1 MLLLLLSCLLPT
13 TNGKNCLQCW
23 QELPALIDY
32 DLQILW
38 GTPGPPAELSQSLHS
53 LFMDNQSSP
62 ENSYLGQDHLE
73 EAAGTL
79 FTHIDKAIK
88 KLRDDKPS
96 LLEEVRVLKQQ
107 FSKELED
114 VSEGLKDKGES
125 CDSCS
130 HPSPSQLCLPPQ
142 KLSLSTI
149 SPSWA
154 ACNESCDI
162 RSTLEVISCTTC
174 QKHFLTCQDPAVCP
188 GQWSTNHLGLQPP
201 RLHSRSMDWEELQVG
216 YGHRHRSAPGDPS
229 WRCYIFWLKKKK
241 KKEEEEAQKV
251 LGHPGSPRR
260 ESCVCLGIASLE
272 APSLVPCAWF
282 PKECRIEGWDSGEPP
297 SAPSGPAGHL
307 SSSTEQRSQLL
318 SGSSLTSGFW

>member
-114 VSEGLKDKGES
+114 VSEGLKDKGE
-125 CDSCS
+125 
-130 HPSPSQLCLPPQ
+130 
-142 KLSLSTI
+142 
-149 SPSWA
+149 
-154 ACNESCDI
+154 
-162 RSTLEVISCTTC
+162 
-174 QKHFLTCQDPAVCP
+174 
-188 GQWSTNHLGLQPP
+188 
-201 RLHSRSMDWEELQVG
+201 RSMDWEELQVG

-229 WRCYIFWLKKKK
+229 WRWMLHFLAQ
-241 KKEEEEAQKV
+241 EEEKEGGGGGTKGPGTSRIPEEGKLCL
-251 LGHPGSPRR
+251 LGDSKSRG
-260 ESCVCLGIASLE
+260 
-272 APSLVPCAWF
+272 
-282 PKECRIEGWDSGEPP
+282 PK
-297 SAPSGPAGHL
+297 
-307 SSSTEQRSQLL
+307 
-318 SGSSLTSGFW
+318 SGSLGLVSKGV

>member
-114 VSEGLKDKGES
+114 VSEGLKDK
-125 CDSCS
+125 
-130 HPSPSQLCLPPQ
+130 
-142 KLSLSTI
+142 
-149 SPSWA
+149 

-229 WRCYIFWLKKKK
+229 WRWMLHFLAQ
-241 KKEEEEAQKV
+241 EEEKEGGGGGTKGPGTSRIPEEGKLCL
-251 LGHPGSPRR
+251 LGDSKSRG
-260 ESCVCLGIASLE
+260 
-272 APSLVPCAWF
+272 
-282 PKECRIEGWDSGEPP
+282 PK
-297 SAPSGPAGHL
+297 
-307 SSSTEQRSQLL
+307 
-318 SGSSLTSGFW
+318 SGSLRLVSKGV

>member
-114 VSEGLKDKGES
+114 VSEGLKDK
-125 CDSCS
+125 
-130 HPSPSQLCLPPQ
+130 
-142 KLSLSTI
+142 
-149 SPSWA
+149 

-188 GQWSTNHLGLQPP
+188 GAWTGKNF
-201 RLHSRSMDWEELQVG
+201 RWAVG
-216 YGHRHRSAPGDPS
+216 IGIALPLAILAGGG
-229 WRCYIFWLKKKK
+229 CYIFWLEKKK
-241 KKEEEEAQKV
+241 KKEEEEAQK
-251 LGHPGSPRR
+251 
-260 ESCVCLGIASLE
+260 
-272 APSLVPCAWF
+272 
-282 PKECRIEGWDSGEPP
+282 
-297 SAPSGPAGHL
+297 GPVGHL

-318 SGSSLTSGFW
+318 SGSSLTSEFW

>member
-38 GTPGPPAELSQSLHS
+38 GTPGPPAELSQS
-53 LFMDNQSSP
+53 
-62 ENSYLGQDHLE
+62 QDHLE

-88 KLRDDKPS
+88 KLRDGEEVIDSTYGTDSENTPSFLLHPDKPS

-114 VSEGLKDKGES
+114 VSEGLKDK
-125 CDSCS
+125 
-130 HPSPSQLCLPPQ
+130 
-142 KLSLSTI
+142 
-149 SPSWA
+149 
-154 ACNESCDI
+154 DI

-201 RLHSRSMDWEELQVG
+201 RLHSRSVVVFAWNVFFL
-216 YGHRHRSAPGDPS
+216 
-229 WRCYIFWLKKKK
+229 
-241 KKEEEEAQKV
+241 
-251 LGHPGSPRR
+251 
-260 ESCVCLGIASLE
+260 CLPLIPLCC
-272 APSLVPCAWF
+272 P
-282 PKECRIEGWDSGEPP
+282 
-297 SAPSGPAGHL
+297 
-307 SSSTEQRSQLL
+307 
-318 SGSSLTSGFW
+318 SSLGNSQDVWIPHVQLQSHRAICL

>member
-1 MLLLLLSCLLPT
+1 MLLLLLSCLLPA

-53 LFMDNQSSP
+53 LFMNNHSSP

-114 VSEGLKDKGES
+114 ISEGLKDK
-125 CDSCS
+125 
-130 HPSPSQLCLPPQ
+130 
-142 KLSLSTI
+142 
-149 SPSWA
+149 

-174 QKHFLTCQDPAVCP
+174 QKHFLTCQDPALCP
-188 GQWSTNHLGLQPP
+188 AWTGKNFRWAMGIGIALPLVTLAG
-201 RLHSRSMDWEELQVG
+201 G
-216 YGHRHRSAPGDPS
+216 G
-229 WRCYIFWLKKKK
+229 CYIFWLEKKKK
-241 KKEEEEAQKV
+241 KKDKEAQKET
-251 LGHPGSPRR
+251 LPGYPRPQRTPATHSLPQPLSAPAPVTTEKREMERMPQSSAIEATTNGEQVWFCWMSSVCQTDSVKLDLPACLPAISP
-260 ESCVCLGIASLE
+260 
-272 APSLVPCAWF
+272 APS
-282 PKECRIEGWDSGEPP
+282 
-297 SAPSGPAGHL
+297 
-307 SSSTEQRSQLL
+307 STPDRCSIN
-318 SGSSLTSGFW
+318 TF

>member
-53 LFMDNQSSP
+53 LFMDNHSSP

-107 FSKELED
+107 FSKQLED
-114 VSEGLKDKGES
+114 VSEGLKDK
-125 CDSCS
+125 
-130 HPSPSQLCLPPQ
+130 
-142 KLSLSTI
+142 
-149 SPSWA
+149 
-154 ACNESCDI
+154 DI

-174 QKHFLTCQDPAVCP
+174 QKHFLTCQDPDLCP
-188 GQWSTNHLGLQPP
+188 AWTGKNFMWA
-201 RLHSRSMDWEELQVG
+201 M
-216 YGHRHRSAPGDPS
+216 
-229 WRCYIFWLKKKK
+229 
-241 KKEEEEAQKV
+241 
-251 LGHPGSPRR
+251 
-260 ESCVCLGIASLE
+260 GIGFALPL
-272 APSLVPCAWF
+272 AIL
-282 PKECRIEGWDSGEPP
+282 
-297 SAPSGPAGHL
+297 AGGGF
-307 SSSTEQRSQLL
+307 QY
-318 SGSSLTSGFW
+318 GSSMNLSPLISSCCSITTSP

>member
-38 GTPGPPAELSQSLHS
+38 GTPGPPAELSQS
-53 LFMDNQSSP
+53 
-62 ENSYLGQDHLE
+62 QDHLE

-114 VSEGLKDKGES
+114 VSEGLKDK
-125 CDSCS
+125 
-130 HPSPSQLCLPPQ
+130 
-142 KLSLSTI
+142 
-149 SPSWA
+149 

-188 GQWSTNHLGLQPP
+188 GQWPTNHLGLQPP

-216 YGHRHRSAPGDPS
+216 CGHRHRSAPGDPS
-229 WRCYIFWLKKKK
+229 WRWVSACSKPH
-241 KKEEEEAQKV
+241 V
-251 LGHPGSPRR
+251 
-260 ESCVCLGIASLE
+260 
-272 APSLVPCAWF
+272 
-282 PKECRIEGWDSGEPP
+282 PKEDMPT
-297 SAPSGPAGHL
+297 A
-307 SSSTEQRSQLL
+307 
-318 SGSSLTSGFW
+318 

>member
-114 VSEGLKDKGES
+114 VSEGLKDK
-125 CDSCS
+125 
-130 HPSPSQLCLPPQ
+130 
-142 KLSLSTI
+142 
-149 SPSWA
+149 
-154 ACNESCDI
+154 DI

-188 GQWSTNHLGLQPP
+188 GAWTGKNFRWAMGIGIALPLATLAG
-201 RLHSRSMDWEELQVG
+201 G
-216 YGHRHRSAPGDPS
+216 G
-229 WRCYIFWLKKKK
+229 CYIFWLKKKK

-297 SAPSGPAGHL
+297 SAPSVSRPIQGQAPG
-307 SSSTEQRSQLL
+307 TEQEQSPQ
-318 SGSSLTSGFW
+318 SPTDPQSAPCP

>member
-188 GQWSTNHLGLQPP
+188 GAWTGKNFRWAMGIGIALPLATLAGDVTFSGSRRRKRRRRRRHKRDQLATCHLQLNKGPSCCQEALLPLGFGNSTCPDPSTWGSNSSEVLRP
-201 RLHSRSMDWEELQVG
+201 RKLHS
-216 YGHRHRSAPGDPS
+216 
-229 WRCYIFWLKKKK
+229 
-241 KKEEEEAQKV
+241 
-251 LGHPGSPRR
+251 
-260 ESCVCLGIASLE
+260 
-272 APSLVPCAWF
+272 
-282 PKECRIEGWDSGEPP
+282 
-297 SAPSGPAGHL
+297 
-307 SSSTEQRSQLL
+307 LL
-318 SGSSLTSGFW
+318 RFLYTHAL

>member
-188 GQWSTNHLGLQPP
+188 GAWTGKNFRWAMGIGIALPLATLAG
-201 RLHSRSMDWEELQVG
+201 G
-216 YGHRHRSAPGDPS
+216 G
-229 WRCYIFWLKKKK
+229 CYIFWLKKKK

-297 SAPSGPAGHL
+297 SAPSVSRPIQGQAPG
-307 SSSTEQRSQLL
+307 TEQEQSPQ
-318 SGSSLTSGFW
+318 SPTDPQSAPCP

>member
-38 GTPGPPAELSQSLHS
+38 GTPGPPAELSQS
-53 LFMDNQSSP
+53 
-62 ENSYLGQDHLE
+62 QDHLE

-114 VSEGLKDKGES
+114 VSEGLKDK
-125 CDSCS
+125 
-130 HPSPSQLCLPPQ
+130 
-142 KLSLSTI
+142 
-149 SPSWA
+149 
-154 ACNESCDI
+154 DI

-174 QKHFLTCQDPAVCP
+174 QKHFLTCQDPTLCP
-188 GQWSTNHLGLQPP
+188 AWTGKNFRWAMG
-201 RLHSRSMDWEELQVG
+201 
-216 YGHRHRSAPGDPS
+216 
-229 WRCYIFWLKKKK
+229 I
-241 KKEEEEAQKV
+241 
-251 LGHPGSPRR
+251 
-260 ESCVCLGIASLE
+260 GIAL
-272 APSLVPCAWF
+272 PLVTLAGDVTF
-282 PKECRIEGWDSGEPP
+282 SGWRRRKRRRR
-297 SAPSGPAGHL
+297 
-307 SSSTEQRSQLL
+307 RSQK
-318 SGSSLTSGFW
+318 

>member
-1 MLLLLLSCLLPT
+1 MLLLLLSCLLPA

-53 LFMDNQSSP
+53 LFMNNHSSP

-114 VSEGLKDKGES
+114 ISEGLKEK
-125 CDSCS
+125 
-130 HPSPSQLCLPPQ
+130 
-142 KLSLSTI
+142 
-149 SPSWA
+149 
-154 ACNESCDI
+154 DI
-162 RSTLEVISCTTC
+162 RSTLEIISCTTC
-174 QKHFLTCQDPAVCP
+174 QKHFLTCQDPALCP
-188 GQWSTNHLGLQPP
+188 AWTGKNFRWAMGIGIALPLVTLAG
-201 RLHSRSMDWEELQVG
+201 G
-216 YGHRHRSAPGDPS
+216 G
-229 WRCYIFWLKKKK
+229 CYIFWLEKKKK
-241 KKEEEEAQKV
+241 KKDKEAQKET
-251 LGHPGSPRR
+251 LPGYPRPQRTLATHSLPRPLSAPAPVTTEKREMERMPQSSAIEATTNGEQVWFCWMSSVCQTDSVKLDLPACLPAISP
-260 ESCVCLGIASLE
+260 
-272 APSLVPCAWF
+272 APS
-282 PKECRIEGWDSGEPP
+282 
-297 SAPSGPAGHL
+297 
-307 SSSTEQRSQLL
+307 STPDRCSIN
-318 SGSSLTSGFW
+318 TF

>member
-114 VSEGLKDKGES
+114 VSEGLKDK
-125 CDSCS
+125 
-130 HPSPSQLCLPPQ
+130 
-142 KLSLSTI
+142 
-149 SPSWA
+149 

-188 GQWSTNHLGLQPP
+188 GAWTGKNF
-201 RLHSRSMDWEELQVG
+201 RWAVG
-216 YGHRHRSAPGDPS
+216 
-229 WRCYIFWLKKKK
+229 I
-241 KKEEEEAQKV
+241 
-251 LGHPGSPRR
+251 
-260 ESCVCLGIASLE
+260 GIALPLAILAGDVTFSGSRRRKRRKRRRHKRDQLATCHLQLNKGPSCCQE
-272 APSLVPCAWF
+272 ALLP
-282 PKECRIEGWDSGEPP
+282 
-297 SAPSGPAGHL
+297 L
-307 SSSTEQRSQLL
+307 SSGNSTCPDPFTL
-318 SGSSLTSGFW
+318 G

>member
-1 MLLLLLSCLLPT
+1 MLLLLLSCLLPA

-53 LFMDNQSSP
+53 LFMNNHSSP

-114 VSEGLKDKGES
+114 ISEGLKDKGERWGW
-125 CDSCS
+125 
-130 HPSPSQLCLPPQ
+130 PLLITQPVTSQRP
-142 KLSLSTI
+142 
-149 SPSWA
+149 

-174 QKHFLTCQDPAVCP
+174 QKHFLTCQDPALCP
-188 GQWSTNHLGLQPP
+188 AWTGKNFRWAMGIGIALPLVTLAGDVTFSGSRRRKRRRTRRHKRKPSLGTLDHRGLQLHTAFLSPFLLQHLSPLKREKWKGCHSHQQLKPP
-201 RLHSRSMDWEELQVG
+201 LMVSSFQHGNSMNL
-216 YGHRHRSAPGDPS
+216 
-229 WRCYIFWLKKKK
+229 
-241 KKEEEEAQKV
+241 
-251 LGHPGSPRR
+251 SPLI
-260 ESCVCLGIASLE
+260 SFCSSI
-272 APSLVPCAWF
+272 
-282 PKECRIEGWDSGEPP
+282 PP
-297 SAPSGPAGHL
+297 SP
-307 SSSTEQRSQLL
+307 
-318 SGSSLTSGFW
+318 

>member
-114 VSEGLKDKGES
+114 VSEGLKDK
-125 CDSCS
+125 
-130 HPSPSQLCLPPQ
+130 
-142 KLSLSTI
+142 
-149 SPSWA
+149 
-154 ACNESCDI
+154 DI

-272 APSLVPCAWF
+272 APSLVPWAWF

-297 SAPSGPAGHL
+297 SAPSVSRPIQGQAPG
-307 SSSTEQRSQLL
+307 TEQEQSPQ
-318 SGSSLTSGFW
+318 SPTDPQSAPCP